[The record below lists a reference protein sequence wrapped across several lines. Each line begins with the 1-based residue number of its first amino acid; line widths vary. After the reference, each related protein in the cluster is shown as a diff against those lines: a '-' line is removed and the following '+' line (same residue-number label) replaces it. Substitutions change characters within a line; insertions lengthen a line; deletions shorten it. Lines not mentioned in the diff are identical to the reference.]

1 MDKSFESI
9 CNDPELDGLL
19 NLYFSDHGFNSLFL
33 LSDLSDLVFIQGI
46 AEKSGQ
52 PDLEAAQK
60 KLVGEVSRASS
71 NLVEFARAFAA
82 AAWLRHFGEEMI
94 AKDMVAV
101 TDAPDIDDVWLPF
114 FVEVEAGHE
123 TQGNTDA

>member
-1 MDKSFESI
+1 MGSI
-9 CNDPELDGLL
+9 HCF
-19 NLYFSDHGFNSLFL
+19 FSPISPISSLFKV
-33 LSDLSDLVFIQGI
+33 SPKSQG
-46 AEKSGQ
+46 K